1 MACPAC
7 GSTNR
12 EGAVFCDRCG
22 TRLGAPTGL
31 AGPSLADRVAAPAA
45 ERRSVT
51 VLFADAQGST
61 ALTERIGDE
70 EAYRL
75 IQACVARMTEAV
87 ERHEGTVPQFRGDG
101 IMALFGA
108 PVAHEDAAVRAV
120 TAALEMQQA
129 LEEHRRA
136 VEERLGAAASF
147 RIGIHTGPVVVGRVG
162 DATLVDY
169 TAIGETAN
177 LAARLE
183 QAAGPGEVLV
193 SDTTRWAVRDYV
205 ECVEVAP
212 LTVKGLSQP
221 VTAWRAVER
230 RRVATRLDAGVA
242 RGLSRL
248 VGRQRDLAVLVG
260 LAQDVRTG
268 RGRVAL
274 VSGEAGVGKSRLLWE
289 LRSALPEG
297 TGWLE
302 GRCVARARRT
312 PWQPVAEVLRSGLGV
327 DATSPPDEIRR
338 RIDDEARRWPAD
350 VRAEVP
356 HLRWVL
362 GVETAEPVAL
372 EPRQRRAGVVGAFV
386 SVLRASARRRPL
398 VVVVEDVDWADEG
411 SEAAMAALSAAIADV
426 PVLLMLTFRSGHE
439 PPVAPGAGVTHV
451 TLRQL
456 AGVDIAELA
465 RAVLGAPLGDAALS
479 LVAERTGG
487 NPLFVEQLATSMV
500 ESGVLVPDG
509 DDLELTVPPDRID
522 LPTTLQDV
530 VLARI
535 DRLARPTREVLQVAS
550 VLGREFPLELL
561 DRLATTGS
569 NEVHLARLEEVE
581 LLQRREPGGSTC
593 AFTHAVVHDVTYG
606 TLLSERRC
614 DLHRR
619 AAGAIEELFAGRLDR
634 HAAALAHHWLEAGE
648 ELRALDHLERA
659 GDQAL
664 AGLSVLEAEE
674 AYGRAIEIAAAHG
687 QTGRVVGLTGRQ
699 VEAAL
704 LRGAMGP
711 AREAA
716 ERMRQVAAAAGDAN
730 AEALALDRL
739 SYVDLMRHD
748 FEAAEA
754 TARRALDVGLAAAE
768 AGGAADGAVTAGTG
782 LMLVCHVL
790 GRRGDVASVAGAIAP
805 LVERARPDAAVSWRW
820 LGVLDD
826 NWRARWAGPEPP
838 IGPDDLAGNVS
849 LFNRL
854 WALWVSALS
863 AAGAGGYLEAIRQ
876 LDHVISIAERTG
888 ELQARVRALN
898 TMGWIHHDLG
908 DPEGAM
914 RWNRACLEQLAPLEF
929 PTSRKIEA
937 NARLNLADDHALVG
951 DLEQAEAELERV
963 GSVVRAP
970 AVEDTWM
977 LWRYTQHYLCGLGEV
992 RLAEGRA
999 EEALAAA
1006 GECLPL
1012 AERTESRK
1020 YLVRAR
1026 RLRGRAL
1033 HRLGRA
1039 TEAAD
1044 DLHEAVTLARAIGNP
1059 PQLWRSLAALAELGG
1074 AGAAQHRAEALAVID
1089 AVAAGL
1095 GDHPLRGTLL
1105 RSPEREALVT
1115 AASGSRST

>member
-1 MACPAC
+1 MACSAC
-7 GSTNR
+7 GTTNR
-12 EGAVFCDRCG
+12 EGAAFCDRCG
-22 TRLGAPTGL
+22 TRLG
-31 AGPSLADRVAAPAA
+31 GPDLADRVAAPAA

-75 IQACVARMTEAV
+75 IQGCVARMTEAV

-136 VEERLGAAASF
+136 VEERLGGAASF

-205 ECVEVAP
+205 ECVEAGP
-212 LTVKGLSQP
+212 LTVKGRSEP

-230 RRVATRLDAGVA
+230 RGVATRLDAGVA
-242 RGLSRL
+242 RGLPHL
-248 VGRQRDLAVLVG
+248 VGRQRDLAVLLG
-260 LAQDVRTG
+260 LAQDLRDG

-274 VSGEAGVGKSRLLWE
+274 VSGEAGIGKSRLLWE
-289 LRSALPEG
+289 LRTALPDG

-302 GRCVARARRT
+302 GRCVARARRA
-312 PWQPVAEVLRSGLGV
+312 PWLPVAELLRSVL
-327 DATSPPDEIRR
+327 DIDPASPPDVIRE
-338 RIDDEARRWPAD
+338 RIDEAARQWPAD
-350 VRAEVP
+350 ARAEVP

-362 GVETAEPVAL
+362 AAETGDPAAL

-386 SVLRASARRRPL
+386 SVLRAAARGRPL
-398 VVVVEDVDWADEG
+398 VVVVEDVDWVDEG
-411 SEAAMAALSAAIADV
+411 SEAAVAALSSAIADV
-426 PVLLMLTFRSGHE
+426 PVLLLLTFRSGHE
-439 PPVAPGAGVTHV
+439 PPVAPGPDLVHL

-456 AGVDIAELA
+456 AGGDVAELA
-465 RAVLGAPLGDAALS
+465 GAVLGAPLGHVARS

-487 NPLFVEQLATSMV
+487 NPLFVEQLATSMA
-500 ESGVLVPDG
+500 ESGVVAREG
-509 DDLELTVPPDRID
+509 DHLELTVSPDRVD

-535 DRLARPTREVLQVAS
+535 DRLERPTREVLQLAS
-550 VLGREFPLELL
+550 VLGREFPRALL
-561 DRLATTGS
+561 DRLAATTGPGD
-569 NEVHLARLEEVE
+569 VHLDRLEDVE
-581 LLQRREPGGSTC
+581 LLQRPRPGTSVY
-593 AFTHAVVHDVTYG
+593 AFKHAVVHEVTYG
-606 TLLSERRC
+606 TLLSERRR

-619 AAGAIEELFAGRLDR
+619 AAGAIEELFAGRLDQ
-634 HAAALAHHWLEAGE
+634 HAAALAHHWMEAGE

-659 GDQAL
+659 ADQAL
-664 AGLSVLEAEE
+664 AGLSVLEADES
-674 AYGRAIEIAAAHG
+674 YGRAIDIAAAHG
-687 QTGRVVGLTGRQ
+687 QHRRVVALAERQ
-699 VEAAL
+699 VEARL
-704 LRGAMGP
+704 LRGAMEET
-711 AREAA
+711 RDAA
-716 ERMRQVAAAAGDAN
+716 ERMRREAAAAGDGN
-730 AEALALDRL
+730 GEALALERR

-748 FEAAEA
+748 FETAEA
-754 TARRALDVGLAAAE
+754 TARQALEVGLAAAA
-768 AGGAADGAVTAGTG
+768 AGGPADGAVAAGTG
-782 LMLVCHVL
+782 VMLVCHIL
-790 GRRGDVASVAGAIAP
+790 GRRGDVARVAETIAP
-805 LVERARPDAAVSWRW
+805 LVARARPDAAVAWRW

-826 NWRARWAGPEPP
+826 NWRARWAGPAPP
-838 IGPDDLAGNVS
+838 IGPADLAGDVS

-863 AAGAGGYLEAIRQ
+863 AAGAGGYVEAMRQ
-876 LDHVISIAERTG
+876 LDHVISVAERTG
-888 ELQARVRALN
+888 EVQARVRALN

-914 RWNRACLEQLAPLEF
+914 GWNRACLEQLAPLEF
-929 PTSRKIEA
+929 PTIRKIEA

-951 DLEQAEAELERV
+951 DLAQAEAELDRV

-970 AVEDTWM
+970 AVEDRWM
-977 LWRYTQHYLCGLGEV
+977 LWRYSQHHLCSLGEI
-992 RLAEGRA
+992 RLAQGRA
-999 EEALAAA
+999 EEGLAAA

-1020 YLVRAR
+1020 YVVRAR

-1033 HRLGRA
+1033 DRLGQTAEA
-1039 TEAAD
+1039 TD
-1044 DLHEAVTLARAIGNP
+1044 DLLEALALARRIANP

-1074 AGAAQHRAEALAVID
+1074 HDAVRRRAEAIAVID

-1095 GDHPLRGTLL
+1095 GDHPLRRTLL
-1105 RSPEREALVT
+1105 RSRERAALLT
-1115 AASGSRST
+1115 QASGYP